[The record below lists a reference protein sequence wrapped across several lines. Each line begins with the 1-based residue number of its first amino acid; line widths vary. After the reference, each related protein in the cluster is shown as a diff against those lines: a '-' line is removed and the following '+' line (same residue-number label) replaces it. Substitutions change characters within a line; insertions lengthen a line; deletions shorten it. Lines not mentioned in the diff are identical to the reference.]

1 MIIFMEILFNK
12 TMEEYTILFTELENQ
27 LKDLDNQ
34 KKFNLL
40 INTGLGRSE
49 KLHSDLISAF
59 LKLNKR
65 YLELFL
71 EQIGLEPGFI
81 EFNDPKIY
89 RELPA
94 GGFVDIFIWDKNK
107 IVIIENKVD
116 DRGKSGQLQKYCEAL
131 QEEFGNRI
139 APYYLTK
146 YGELPPNDRDCKHPC
161 LSYEKDIIKW
171 LEKCIKETTN
181 PTDNRIK
188 VSLEIYVELVRNIIN
203 RDKYMEEVL
212 DYLKK
217 DERKMSLAIDIYN
230 TLNGRNFFEDT
241 VIRNRFK
248 EMVEKYLKNN
258 NIEYNGWYDC
268 KNNGFQLDII
278 DGDTEGNGEENSIGE
293 FYFYPL
299 NNKEIY
305 AEILDNNSY
314 SSIPVP
320 DSTISGHD
328 LSNETLKAI
337 LTNDTEKVYSYI
349 TKCVDAMLN
358 YQKK

>member
-1 MIIFMEILFNK
+1 MGILFNK

-49 KLHSDLISAF
+49 KLHSNLISDF

-81 EFNDPKIY
+81 EFNDAKIS

-94 GGFVDIFIWDKNK
+94 GGFVDIFIRDKNK

-116 DRGKSGQLQKYCEAL
+116 DRGKSGQLHKYCEAL
-131 QEEFGNRI
+131 QKEFDDI
-139 APYYLTK
+139 TPYYLTK
-146 YGELPPNDRDCKHPC
+146 YGELPPNDRDCKYKC
-161 LSYEKDIIKW
+161 LSYEKDIVKW

-181 PTDNRIK
+181 PADNRIK
-188 VSLEIYVELVRNIIN
+188 VSLEIYVELVRNVIN

-217 DERKMSLAIDIYN
+217 DPKKMSLAINIYK

-241 VIRNRFK
+241 EFCEKIKKMFIECLDRNVIGHNNKWDEVDKNGR
-248 EMVEKYLKNN
+248 YLDL
-258 NIEYNGWYDC
+258 EYDR
-268 KNNGFQLDII
+268 KP
-278 DGDTEGNGEENSIGE
+278 IGG

-305 AEILDNNSY
+305 AEFPDGKE
-314 SSIPVP
+314 VP
-320 DSTISGHD
+320 ESTINGSD
-328 LSNETLKAI
+328 LSNETLRALLI
-337 LTNDTEKVYSYI
+337 NDEEKVNSYI
-349 TKCVDAMLN
+349 AKCVEAMKN
-358 YQKK
+358 YNNNA